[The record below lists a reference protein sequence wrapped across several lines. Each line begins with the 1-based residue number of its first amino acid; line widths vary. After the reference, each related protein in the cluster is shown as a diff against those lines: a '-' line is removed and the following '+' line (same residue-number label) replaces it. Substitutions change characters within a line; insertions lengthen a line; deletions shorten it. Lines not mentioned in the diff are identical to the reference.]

1 MAKKTETAAVETE
14 VKVVAEEKAPAEK
27 AAPAAEK
34 KAPAKKPAA
43 KKATAAAKKP
53 AAKKTAAKK
62 PAEKKTAEKKP
73 AAKKPAAKKAA
84 APKAADTSASKVV
97 IQFAGGEADTAALV
111 EKAKKI
117 SGVKSAKQVDVY
129 VKPEVNRVYYV
140 INGDTFGDFALF
152 E

>member
-14 VKVVAEEKAPAEK
+14 VKAVAEEKAVAEK

-34 KAPAKKPAA
+34 KA
-43 KKATAAAKKP
+43 AAKKP
-53 AAKKTAAKK
+53 AAKKPAA
-62 PAEKKTAEKKP
+62 KKTAEKKP
-73 AAKKPAAKKAA
+73 AAKKTAEKKPAAAKKPAAKKSA
-84 APKAADTSASKVV
+84 APKAAETASKVV
-97 IQFAGGEADTAALV
+97 IQFGGGEADTAALV
-111 EKAKKI
+111 EKAKKVA
-117 SGVKSAKQVDVY
+117 GVKSAKQVDVY

>member
-1 MAKKTETAAVETE
+1 MAKKTETAVETE
-14 VKVVAEEKAPAEK
+14 VKAVAEEKAPAEK
-27 AAPAAEK
+27 AAPAPEK
-34 KAPAKKPAA
+34 KAAAKKPAA
-43 KKATAAAKKP
+43 KKTAAAKKP
-53 AAKKTAAKK
+53 AAKKTAEKK
-62 PAEKKTAEKKP
+62 TAEKKTAEKKP
-73 AAKKPAAKKAA
+73 AAKKAV
-84 APKAADTSASKVV
+84 APKAAPTASKVV
-97 IQFAGGEADTAALV
+97 IQYEGGEVDSAALV

>member
-43 KKATAAAKKP
+43 KKTTAAAKKP
-53 AAKKTAAKK
+53 AAKKTAEKK
-62 PAEKKTAEKKP
+62 PAEKKTAE
-73 AAKKPAAKKAA
+73 KKPAAKKAA